1 MLRLNSTSKLHE
13 PHLAT
18 NEDHYHDEAIVT
30 SGGMVFVDL
39 LDPIKVDPSKVLAE
53 AAMEGFSKMQ

>member
-1 MLRLNSTSKLHE
+1 MSKLHE

-18 NEDHYHDEAIVT
+18 NEDHYHDEAVVT
-30 SGGMVFVDL
+30 SGGVVFVNL

-53 AAMEGFSKMQ
+53 AAMEGFSKIQ